1 MGFAA
6 SIITTPVGRI
16 IGLTGWSIIFA
27 LMLGAI
33 NGWYLNSV
41 DAGVVDGERFDRVIP
56 KSVSESAGERWA
68 LVTGTKQPD
77 TTTADPGTAATTYA
91 PSATLAHIVEE
102 ASNGACRIGRI
113 RGGNTSA
120 RDIRV
125 VATTY
130 YTPLGTEVTSPDVTA
145 DGHASTPDTE
155 DITISGCEFE
165 EGSSVFDAGGLGGL
179 IEIMFQAAGLAP
191 PIALMFELGSF
202 GTSFMTN
209 IGGHPIL
216 AAVITG
222 IILLM
227 VATLLNTF
235 IPFLLIA
242 FNSVDGRRFVMYD
255 EGLGNIAIV
264 VRNFWG
270 VVLIGSML
278 TIAWQV
284 IKSMRGGG
292 NPIAGS
298 RSM

>member
-41 DAGVVDGERFDRVIP
+41 DAGVVDGERFDRVIAKGTHASP
-56 KSVSESAGERWA
+56 GDAWGAVTAVSDDLG
-68 LVTGTKQPD
+68 
-77 TTTADPGTAATTYA
+77 AATTALVGTTAYKV
-91 PSATLAHIVEE
+91 S
-102 ASNGACRIGRI
+102 SDGAGCDL
-113 RGGNTSA
+113 NTTTRTEVLTA
-120 RDIRV
+120 DQ
-125 VATTY
+125 VA
-130 YTPLGTEVTSPDVTA
+130 YTPLGSEVTVVTA
-145 DGHASTPDTE
+145 GATD
-155 DITISGCEFE
+155 DITISGCEWS
-165 EGSSVFDAGGLGGL
+165 EGSAVFEAGGLGGL

-191 PIALMFELGSF
+191 PIALMFELGTF

-222 IILLM
+222 IVLLM

-255 EGLGNIAIV
+255 EGLGNIAVV

>member
-41 DAGVVDGERFDRVIP
+41 DAGVVDGERFDRIVP
-56 KSVSESAGERWA
+56 KSGLDVGDRWA

-77 TTTADPGTAATTYA
+77 TTTADPGSNATTHV
-91 PSATLAHIVEE
+91 PSATLAHIVEQ
-102 ASNGACRIGRI
+102 GATDGSCRIGRI
-113 RGGNTSA
+113 KGGNTSA
-120 RDIRV
+120 RDISI
-125 VATTY
+125 VATTF
-130 YTPLGTEVTSPDVTA
+130 YTPLGSEVTVPAVTA
-145 DGHASTPDTE
+145 DGHVSNPDTE
-155 DITISGCEFE
+155 DLKISGCKFE
-165 EGSSVFDAGGLGGL
+165 EGSSVFSAGGLGGL

-235 IPFLLIA
+235 VPFLLIA

-292 NPIAGS
+292 NPIS
-298 RSM
+298 QRSM